1 MYLLLNFPLPRCV
14 SLWVV
19 PTVSAATFVLLR
31 AFLSWHHWVMENK
44 NQQAA
49 AALRHGLHCS
59 QMAFSLWRRR
69 LAQKVEAD
77 RRFRCHVQQM
87 TADALRHWHSCWQSE
102 LPHPSASLVS
112 VEERSSGNGMDKVT
126 LLAVFLCTA
135 PLERHML
142 VQESVCVTAF
152 FWLSVGHVPYC
163 FVVLY
168 PREDAPFAFLPAL
181 PSVQAVCF
189 SSWGVKWSSIQH
201 SKFEHVSSDQTVRLC
216 FSRNRV
222 YLLGLFNN
230 AVPSRNSICS

>member
-49 AALRHGLHCS
+49 AALRHGVHCS

-112 VEERSSGNGMDKVT
+112 VEEKLWEWDGQSHTFGCVSVHCSSGKAHASPGVSMCHCF
-126 LLAVFLCTA
+126 LLAISRTCPT
-135 PLERHML
+135 
-142 VQESVCVTAF
+142 
-152 FWLSVGHVPYC
+152 
-163 FVVLY
+163 VL
-168 PREDAPFAFLPAL
+168 
-181 PSVQAVCF
+181 
-189 SSWGVKWSSIQH
+189 
-201 SKFEHVSSDQTVRLC
+201 
-216 FSRNRV
+216 
-222 YLLGLFNN
+222 
-230 AVPSRNSICS
+230 